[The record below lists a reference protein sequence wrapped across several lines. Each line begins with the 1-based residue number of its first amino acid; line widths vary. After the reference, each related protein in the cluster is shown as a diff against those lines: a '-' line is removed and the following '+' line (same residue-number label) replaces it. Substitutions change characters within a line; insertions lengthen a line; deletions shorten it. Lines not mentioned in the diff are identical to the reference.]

1 MDEFA
6 ISHQYFNTDKITMP
20 LRINIPPLT
29 RILLILLVGLSL
41 TYQSI
46 RWRLQGHEREL
57 IPYLTII
64 PQLSIY
70 YPWVYLTSSLAE
82 QNIVSLLIAGATIL
96 YGGKYLERAW
106 GSKEFGIFL
115 LVVALIPN
123 VTSAIAYVVRFAVTR
138 RDDSA
143 YVASVLLLEASHC
156 R

>member
-1 MDEFA
+1 
-6 ISHQYFNTDKITMP
+6 MP

-29 RILLILLVGLSL
+29 RFLLILLIGLSL

-46 RWRLQGHEREL
+46 RWRLQDHEREL

-64 PQLSIY
+64 PQLSLF

-82 QNIVSLLIAGATIL
+82 QNIASLLIAAAIIL

-106 GSKEFGIFL
+106 GSQEFGKFL

-123 VTSAIAYVVRFAVTR
+123 VISAIVYVIWFAITR
-138 RDDSA
+138 KDENA
-143 YVASVLLLEASHC
+143 YVAYPDSPKAAC
-156 R
+156 YR